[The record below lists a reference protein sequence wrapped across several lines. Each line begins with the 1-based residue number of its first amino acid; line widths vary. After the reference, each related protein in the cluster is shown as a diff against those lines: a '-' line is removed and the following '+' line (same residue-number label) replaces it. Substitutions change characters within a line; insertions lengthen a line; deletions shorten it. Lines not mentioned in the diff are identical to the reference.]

1 MIEVKDLRKSF
12 DNKTIL
18 NGVNAVMNAGQCNLI
33 IGSSGSGK
41 TVLMKCLV
49 GLFKPDSGDILY
61 SGQNYT
67 QMGPAER
74 KEIRK
79 EIGMLFQGSA
89 LFDSLTVE
97 ENVLFPLNMFT
108 DWNARKKLDRVN
120 EVLER
125 VNLKGAN
132 KKFPAELSGGMMKRV
147 GIARAIVLNPKYL
160 FVDEPNS
167 GLDPQT
173 SGLIDQLIKEI
184 TLEYNI
190 TTIINTHDM
199 NSVMEMGDYI
209 IYMYQGEKEW
219 EGTSKDIIFSKN
231 ERLNDFIFASE
242 FLRDAK
248 DMRQLEE
255 TGKISNDRNME
266 ELTHDDAPALVPPS
280 DEENGNNG
288 NNKQ

>member
-1 MIEVKDLRKSF
+1 MIEVKHLKKGF
-12 DNKTIL
+12 AGKTVL
-18 NGVNAVMNAGQCNLI
+18 NDVNVEMKTGQCNLI

-41 TVLMKCLV
+41 TVFMKCLV
-49 GLFKPDSGDILY
+49 GLFQPDSGSILY
-61 SGQNYT
+61 GGKDFTGMPIEQK
-67 QMGPAER
+67 
-74 KEIRK
+74 KEVRK

-89 LFDSLTVE
+89 LFSSMTVE
-97 ENVLFPLNMFT
+97 ENIIFPLDMFT
-108 DWNARKKLDRVN
+108 KDTRKKKLDRVN

-173 SGLIDQLIKEI
+173 SGLIDKLIKEI

-190 TTIINTHDM
+190 TTVINTHDM
-199 NSVMEMGDYI
+199 NSVMEIGDHI
-209 IYMYQGEKEW
+209 IYMYQGYKEW
-219 EGTSKDIIFSKN
+219 EGNSKEIIFSKN

-248 DMRQLEE
+248 DMRMLEE
-255 TGKISNDRNME
+255 TGKIANDRNME
-266 ELTHDDAPALVPPS
+266 DLTGSDAPTLVPPP
-280 DEENGNNG
+280 DEPN
-288 NNKQ
+288 